1 MERRL
6 SFRGKAIL
14 LGMGLSIAL
23 AFSAWT
29 GRAALLRWYYLRGLA
44 RAGEA
49 DRQLWVQRVEGLDA
63 SALPGLIDCLGRSE
77 PLVCANA
84 QAALKRLVAVWDKSD
99 SRCSDLSEKLAAASP
114 RLSTQG
120 QLVALDLQGV
130 LLHDAQTEPSR
141 QAFLAGSA
149 RTLAASAR
157 TPDKNV
163 RHQALLLVTGI
174 LERDQDPETL
184 GVCMEVT
191 RACLDDEA
199 PENRIQ
205 AIQLALQYGMKLLD
219 SVVALLHDPVPE
231 VRRFAMLAVGPSPN
245 AINTDDLLPWLHDA
259 DSEVR
264 HLCEEAL
271 RSRGLQER
279 HLQLGRLMTDSSPGT
294 RLQVLDLIKHASDLE
309 PGVWLRRLSHDPAPA
324 VRAAAARAA
333 GEESSVNLEDR
344 LEQMAQNDPCPT
356 VRQLAHYYLS
366 TQRGRSRGELP

>member
-1 MERRL
+1 
-6 SFRGKAIL
+6 
-14 LGMGLSIAL
+14 
-23 AFSAWT
+23 
-29 GRAALLRWYYLRGLA
+29 
-44 RAGEA
+44 
-49 DRQLWVQRVEGLDA
+49 
-63 SALPGLIDCLGRSE
+63 
-77 PLVCANA
+77 
-84 QAALKRLVAVWDKSD
+84 
-99 SRCSDLSEKLAAASP
+99 
-114 RLSTQG
+114 
-120 QLVALDLQGV
+120 VALDLQGA
-130 LLHDAQTEPSR
+130 LLQDSQTEASR
-141 QAFLAGSA
+141 HVFLAASA

-163 RHQALLLVTGI
+163 HHQALQLVAGI

-184 GVCMEVT
+184 GVCMEAT

-199 PENRIQ
+199 PENRIE
-205 AIQLALQYGMKLLD
+205 AIQVALQHGMKLLD

-231 VRRFAMLAVGPSPN
+231 VRRFAMLAVGPSQT

-259 DSEVR
+259 DPEVR

-344 LEQMAQNDPCPT
+344 LEQMAQDDPCQT

-366 TQRGRSRGELP
+366 TQRGRSSGQLP